1 MPLCPVVAMCTEPH
15 VCRRLN
21 LSRNIFPIH
30 VPLVQTAMEATMVAE
45 QKLLQAGLVKKGD
58 RVIITTGHPVTSS
71 FTETN
76 TIKVHEIGSVIFMGA
91 NDEKD

>member
-1 MPLCPVVAMCTEPH
+1 MSTEAH

-21 LSRNIFPIH
+21 LSKNVFPIL

-45 QKLLQAGLVKKGD
+45 QTLLQAGLVKKGD
-58 RVIITTGHPVTSS
+58 RIVITTGHPVTSA